1 MRSNQTFS
9 DGMMQ
14 SQKRAER
21 FSVESVK
28 TALGNG
34 RPSEALRA
42 MAHLYSECYRG
53 ITGTGTRYSRYIIDL
68 SNPKNAEVFKRI
80 KEMRALVR
88 DYEKETGTRVLGNEY
103 FLRIRALRLRL
114 RGK

>member
-1 MRSNQTFS
+1 
-9 DGMMQ
+9 MQ
-14 SQKRAER
+14 SQKGAER

-42 MAHLYSECYRG
+42 MAHLYSECYMG
-53 ITGTGTRYSRYIIDL
+53 ITDTGTRYSRYVIDP
-68 SNPKNAEVFKRI
+68 SNPKNADVLKRI

-103 FLRIRALRLRL
+103 LLRTRALVLQL